1 MAVLN
6 MGMLSVHD
14 VFVDPMRSKIA
25 LFNRFRGERGAALS
39 IVMVWGGGVG
49 GRSAGAKPVS

>member
-1 MAVLN
+1 MLN